1 MLRTARSPLASLP
14 ASPFARFLG
23 LSLARSLAVP
33 VALLAACAPCDDSCN
48 EYVELSFV
56 SANATG
62 MFASTRYEFVV
73 DGDER
78 VASCEIDVAT
88 AIGEVVACQ
97 GDAEIRMSDGA
108 TAEDGSTGGGGGGTT
123 SIVLRW
129 EFAPTVF
136 DLVVRDDASALVLS
150 NTLTPAYQDQGEKAC
165 DGQCERF
172 ESEIVLPQ

>member
-1 MLRTARSPLASLP
+1 MLRTARSLLASSLFP
-14 ASPFARFLG
+14 TLA
-23 LSLARSLAVP
+23 LS
-33 VALLAACAPCDDSCN
+33 VACTPCDDNCD

-73 DGDER
+73 DADER
-78 VASCEIDVAT
+78 IASCEIDVGT

-97 GDAEIRMSDGA
+97 GDAEIRMSDGT
-108 TAEDGSTGGGGGGTT
+108 TAEDGSTGGGGSGVT

-129 EFAPTVF
+129 EYAPAVF
-136 DLVVRDDASALVLS
+136 DLVVRDDASTLVLS
-150 NTLTPAYQDQGEKAC
+150 NTLTPAYQDQDEKAC

-172 ESEIVLPQ
+172 ESEIVLPE

>member
-1 MLRTARSPLASLP
+1 MLRTALMPLVLASTP
-14 ASPFARFLG
+14 
-23 LSLARSLAVP
+23 
-33 VALLAACAPCDDSCN
+33 LLACAPCEDSCT

-73 DGDER
+73 DADER
-78 VASCEIDVAT
+78 IASCEIDVA
-88 AIGEVVACQ
+88 AMVGEPVACQ
-97 GDAEIRMSDGA
+97 GDAEISMSDGSA
-108 TAEDGSTGGGGGGTT
+108 AGDSTSGGGGSGVTT
-123 SIVLRW
+123 IVLRW
-129 EFAPTVF
+129 DYAPAVF